1 MNKFFGEFYPCK
13 EIKKLPKWAASK
25 KADVINSSENFSHL
39 MFREKRHLLVRFFTN
54 SVANLLSNT

>member
-13 EIKKLPKWAASK
+13 EIKILPKWAASK

-39 MFREKRHLLVRFFTN
+39 MFREKRHLLVRFLRT
-54 SVANLLSNT
+54 V